1 MSSTVYSITLILFF
15 QAFAVMAADLPVQY
29 PHDLSENRWHHSGNR
44 FACLLKYDVPG
55 VGMVSVIAEA
65 GNIETLSL
73 APDPF
78 ADRNRQV
85 TVSLVSAPWQ
95 PVVDNQIVA
104 HNRFYE
110 GDSLRIT
117 ISTLTLVNAFQQGK
131 QLTIQMTADT
141 HQEAAIKI
149 TALDIQ
155 STAEQ
160 FYHCMDDLLFLNFEQ
175 AEHNTFYYSPNM
187 LHLDTE
193 QKKMLTYIA
202 EYMAV
207 DNSVK
212 QITIDTH
219 TDSFGY
225 ELDNR
230 ALSKR
235 RGQWI
240 TDYLQQLGVPGYKIL
255 MRFHGERYP
264 VADNRTKAGRDK
276 NRRVEIRL
284 TR

>member
-1 MSSTVYSITLILFF
+1 MSSTVYWATLSLFF
-15 QAFAVMAADLPVQY
+15 QAFVAMAADLPVQY

-44 FACLLKYDVPG
+44 FSCLLKYDVPG
-55 VGMVSVIAEA
+55 VGTVSAVAEA

-78 ADRNRQV
+78 SDRDRQV

-95 PVVDNQIVA
+95 PTADNQTVA
-104 HNRFYE
+104 HSQFYE
-110 GDSLRIT
+110 GDPLLVA

-131 QLTIQMTADT
+131 QLTIQVTADT
-141 HQEAAIKI
+141 RREAAIQI
-149 TALDIQ
+149 TALNIQ
-155 STAEQ
+155 SVAEQ
-160 FYHCMDDLLFLNFEQ
+160 FYHCMEDLLVLNFKQ
-175 AEHNTFYYSPNM
+175 ARQNIFYYPPDA
-187 LHLDTE
+187 LQLGIE
-193 QKKMLTYIA
+193 QQKVLTNIA
-202 EYMAV
+202 EYVAV
-207 DNSVK
+207 DGSVQ

-219 TDSFGY
+219 TDSYGY
-225 ELDNR
+225 ELVNR
-230 ALSKR
+230 ELSKR

-240 TDYLQQLGVPGYKIL
+240 TDYLQQLGVPGHKIL

-284 TR
+284 MR